1 MEENKSNSN
10 FHLMLFSESEKLSEL
25 WLPDVVEGY
34 FYFSD
39 NYSRGFLSITA
50 KNKEWVVS
58 CNKPAYFTN
67 VPLGQNFEVNLYDNQ
82 ILEIDYK
89 DYNYLLYVEKI
100 TATDRTFKN
109 YSVSDDAEIL
119 IGSGF
124 YNDICYNSSFVSEN
138 HAVIKLNKGQFFV
151 TDQNSKNGVYVN
163 GYRCTD
169 KTLQI
174 GDVVSIIG
182 LKIIIGPRVLSI
194 NNPKGNVAV
203 KQERLQKLLFS
214 YSATARYYGEFS
226 DDLYESFFNRLP
238 RKRLPL
244 KESSIIVE
252 GPPMSMDSNK
262 MPLVLRMGS
271 SLVMGGTAALAGNFT
286 TLLSSVLLPFVS
298 SKYTDKQRKDY
309 ENLRQTKYTEY
320 LEQKKAEFDEA
331 CKNERTILN
340 SKYPKG
346 NELLEIVNKR
356 IHLWERRPYD
366 SDFLHLRLGTG
377 RKTLSSEINY
387 PARHFE
393 LESDELE
400 EKMYDLVEDVHW
412 VDDIP
417 IILSL
422 VDTRVCGLLGNRTQL
437 IDFIRKLV
445 LQTAIFH
452 SYDEVKMVFLLNKY
466 ELECLEEV
474 KYLPH
479 FWDNDQTFRFVAT
492 NEVEAYKVGEY
503 IKNQLS
509 NDKDNEKDIS
519 KIMKKR
525 SFFVIFA
532 LDKKLVESHEVF
544 GEIIESDDKSAVSII
559 AAYDDLPKETQKII
573 TLKTAEDNICTT
585 LAADGGED
593 ESFSADCYNENN
605 MIKALKNIS
614 NIRLK
619 TDEKAK
625 EMPKSVTFLE
635 MFNVGR
641 VEQLNSL
648 KRWKDNNPIISLS
661 APVGVGT
668 DGEVFTLDLHEKRQG
683 PHGLVAGMT
692 GSGKSEF
699 IITYILSMAV
709 NYHPDEVAFVLIDYK
724 GGGLAGAFDN
734 PTTGVRLPHLV
745 GTITN
750 LDGASIQRSLLSIE
764 SELLRRQKKFNE
776 VKSIVNEGTM
786 DIYTY
791 QKLYRAGKV
800 SEPMPHLFIISDEFA
815 ELKQQQP
822 EFMEKLISAA
832 RIGRSLGVH
841 LILAT
846 QKPSGVVNEQ
856 IRSNTKFRVCL
867 RVQDRSDSM
876 DMLKRADAA
885 ELTDTGRFYL
895 QVGYN
900 EYFAMGQSAWCGAD
914 YEPQDVVATKQDNSV
929 EFVDT
934 TGQVIAVAKPKV
946 EKSSSGLKQIVAV
959 VNYLSDLAKEHGVS
973 TKRLWCDEL
982 PKKIDLNSINNDT
995 SLDKFKISLGIVDD
1009 PEQLKQFPLIV
1020 DFKKC
1025 HNLLIV
1031 GGVGSGKTN
1040 LIENILFLLSRK
1052 LTSND
1057 LNYYILDY
1065 SSRILKVFRKCP
1077 QCGAVLQEED
1087 ENCLDNF
1094 FDLVNTII
1102 RERKELFSSLEVDSY
1117 EAAKRIVDI
1126 PIVLIFID
1134 NIAGL
1139 STSRTGESYYYKL
1152 PTMLKDCANYGVKF
1166 VITCNHIN
1174 DVSSRIR
1181 QEINDRLALHLK
1193 DKYSYSD
1200 ILSCKVDYMPSE
1212 ITGRGLCKIYNKPL
1226 EFQSAMLW
1234 PDVSGASHNEILK
1247 EEISRVICASEKF
1260 GCARQ
1265 LSVYSEKITYDD
1277 FLLQFKNE
1285 RIALGYSRL
1294 TEKPIA
1300 LPLKQY
1306 TLLSIVF
1313 GKKFGKEIIVNNLL
1327 KAAQKENMDI
1337 CVLKS
1342 RSNSVFDEVIDIN
1355 SFSEAE
1361 SLTFSNENV
1370 ETLIKALYN
1379 TMVPRRK
1386 DLDEFFSKNEI
1397 DENADE
1403 FNLSGYKYLRERTKP
1418 IFLLLENVVDLHVFP
1433 NFYDMLKDLFA
1444 VASRRNVYIVGCFD
1458 WDSATLNFR
1467 DSVINLFSKKD
1478 IILFGGNYNKQSL
1491 CEIPSTFKNVKNVP
1505 YNVGVMKYRGN
1516 FHPIFMPCGGVAE
1529 NIVDTDLFDIFNGE
1543 NL

>member
-1 MEENKSNSN
+1 MEGNKSNSN
-10 FHLMLFSESEKLSEL
+10 FHLMLFSEAEKLSEL

-39 NYSRGFLSITA
+39 NFSRAFLSVTA
-50 KNKEWVVS
+50 NDKEWIVS

-67 VPLGQNFEVNLYDNQ
+67 VPLGQNFEVILHDNQ
-82 ILEIDYK
+82 MLEIDYK
-89 DYNYLLYVEKI
+89 DCNYVLYVEKI
-100 TATDRTFKN
+100 TSTDRTFKN
-109 YSVSDDAEIL
+109 YSVLDNAEIL
-119 IGSGF
+119 IGSGSH
-124 YNDICYNSSFVSEN
+124 NDICYDSSFFSEN
-138 HAVIKLNKGQFFV
+138 HAALKLNNGQFFI
-151 TDQNSKNGVYVN
+151 TDCNSNIGVYVN
-163 GYRCTD
+163 GNKCVYKAL
-169 KTLQI
+169 KT
-174 GDVVSIIG
+174 GDVISILG
-182 LKIIIGPRVLSI
+182 LKIIIGPKVLSI
-194 NNPKGNVAV
+194 NNPKDSVVVN
-203 KQERLQKLLFS
+203 QEKLQRLLFS

-226 DDLYESFFNRLP
+226 EDLYESFFNRLP
-238 RKRLPL
+238 RKKLPL
-244 KESSIIVE
+244 KESSIVVE

-271 SLVMGGTAALAGNFT
+271 SLVMGGSAALAGNFT

-298 SKYTDKQRKDY
+298 SKYTDKQRNDY
-309 ENLRQTKYTEY
+309 ENLRQAKYTEY
-320 LEQKKAEFDEA
+320 LEQKKAEIDRARE
-331 CKNERTILN
+331 NEKIILN
-340 SKYPKG
+340 TKYPKG
-346 NELLEIVNKR
+346 NELLDIVDKR

-366 SDFLHLRLGTG
+366 SDFLHLRLGAG
-377 RKTLSSEINY
+377 RKPLSIEINY

-393 LESDELE
+393 LESDEME
-400 EKMYDLVEDVHW
+400 EKMYDLVEASHF

-422 VDTRVCGLLGNRTQL
+422 VDTRVCGVLGNRIQI
-437 IDFIRKLV
+437 IDFIRQLV
-445 LQTAIFH
+445 LQTTIFH
-452 SYDEVKMVFLLNKY
+452 SYDEVKMVFLLNEN

-474 KYLPH
+474 RYLPH

-544 GEIIESDDKSAVSII
+544 GEIIESDDKSAISII
-559 AAYDDLPKETQKII
+559 VAYDDLPKETQKII
-573 TLKTAEDNICTT
+573 TLKTVEDNICTT

-625 EMPKSVTFLE
+625 EMPKSVSFLE

-648 KRWKDNNPIISLS
+648 KRWKDNNPITSLS

-668 DGEVFTLDLHEKRQG
+668 DGEVFNLDLHEKRQG

-914 YEPQDVVATKQDNSV
+914 YEPQDVVVAKQDNSI
-929 EFVDT
+929 EFIDT
-934 TGQVIAVAKPKV
+934 TGQVMSVAKPKV

-1009 PEQLKQFPLIV
+1009 PQNQTQFPLNI
-1020 DFKKC
+1020 DFETTG
-1025 HNLLIV
+1025 NILVV
-1031 GGVGSGKTN
+1031 GQSGSGKTT
-1040 LIENILFLLSRK
+1040 IIQNIIYSLSNR
-1052 LTSND
+1052 LSPND
-1057 LNYYILDY
+1057 FNFYGLDY
-1065 SSRILKVFRKCP
+1065 SSRLLKQFKLLP
-1077 QCGAVLQEED
+1077 HCGEILQEED
-1087 ENCLDNF
+1087 AGLLDEF
-1094 FDLVNTII
+1094 FKLINKEIY
-1102 RERKELFSSLEVDSY
+1102 RRKKLFSALEVDTFA
-1117 EAAKRIVDI
+1117 EARKKQQLPLIVVFVDN
-1126 PIVLIFID
+1126 FI
-1134 NIAGL
+1134 GL
-1139 STSRTGESYYYKL
+1139 SGTKTGENHSYLFNQY
-1152 PTMLKDCANYGVKF
+1152 MKDSAIYGIKY
-1166 VITCNHIN
+1166 IISCSNLR
-1174 DVSSRIR
+1174 DVSSKIK
-1181 QEINDRLALHLK
+1181 QEIDTNICLYMK
-1193 DKYSYSD
+1193 DKYDYSEA
-1200 ILSCKVDYMPSE
+1200 LGCKVDFCSPD
-1212 ITGRGLCKIYNKPL
+1212 IPGCGLCKFNDRPL
-1226 EFQSAMLW
+1226 VFQSAML
-1234 PDVSGASHNEILK
+1234 
-1247 EEISRVICASEKF
+1247 CSEYM
-1260 GCARQ
+1260 G
-1265 LSVYSEKITYDD
+1265 S
-1277 FLLQFKNE
+1277 E
-1285 RIALGYSRL
+1285 RIAVIKKKIATICEANKGQYVVQRIPVFDENAEYIDFAAQFNSRRI
-1294 TEKPIA
+1294 PIGFAKNTGKSVA
-1300 LPLKQY
+1300 LPLKQFN
-1306 TLLSIVF
+1306 TLAVYF
-1313 GKKFGKEIIVNNLL
+1313 GNKQGVKPILNNLL
-1327 KAAQKENMDI
+1327 YSFQRENMEMWI
-1337 CVLKS
+1337 
-1342 RSNSVFDEVIDIN
+1342 
-1355 SFSEAE
+1355 
-1361 SLTFSNENV
+1361 
-1370 ETLIKALYN
+1370 IK
-1379 TMVPRRK
+1379 
-1386 DLDEFFSKNEI
+1386 
-1397 DENADE
+1397 
-1403 FNLSGYKYLRERTKP
+1403 
-1418 IFLLLENVVDLHVFP
+1418 
-1433 NFYDMLKDLFA
+1433 
-1444 VASRRNVYIVGCFD
+1444 
-1458 WDSATLNFR
+1458 
-1467 DSVINLFSKKD
+1467 SKKD
-1478 IILFGGNYNKQSL
+1478 S
-1491 CEIPSTFKNVKNVP
+1491 
-1505 YNVGVMKYRGN
+1505 
-1516 FHPIFMPCGGVAE
+1516 
-1529 NIVDTDLFDIFNGE
+1529 LFDTNNPGAIDQQPGQE
-1543 NL
+1543 VSVHL